1 MYKQID
7 SPRADDSPDFRPLA
21 PAVSQNILDIRH
33 ILEDSSSSDVVDS
46 PDLTVTFDQPAGRLG
61 RLGPSLSRSSTSLP
75 RALAGVASAGASR
88 SRLNLASGGVGDD
101 SGVES
106 ENEED
111 RESGVGVESASLLKP
126 GKAEQFGGS
135 GSGGVETQELSQTS

>member
-1 MYKQID
+1 M
-7 SPRADDSPDFRPLA
+7 
-21 PAVSQNILDIRH
+21 
-33 ILEDSSSSDVVDS
+33 
-46 PDLTVTFDQPAGRLG
+46 TFDLPAGRLG

-111 RESGVGVESASLLKP
+111 RENGVGVEAGVESASLLKP
-126 GKAEQFGGS
+126 GKAEQFGSS
-135 GSGGVETQELSQTS
+135 GSGGVETQELSQAS